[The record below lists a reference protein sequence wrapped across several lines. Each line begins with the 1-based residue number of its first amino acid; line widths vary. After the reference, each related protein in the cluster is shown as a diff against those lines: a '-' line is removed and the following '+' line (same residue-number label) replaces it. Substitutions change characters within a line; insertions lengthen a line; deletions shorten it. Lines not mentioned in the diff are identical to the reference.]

1 MVLHSEP
8 LIPSNSSSSS
18 EQLKYDEEEEEE
30 KALETWVVKVT
41 VTGQDLGEQLVHAPP
56 CASFPVEGW
65 AFC

>member
-41 VTGQDLGEQLVHAPP
+41 GQDLGEQLVHAPP

-65 AFC
+65 AYC